1 MSREG
6 VRLGAEQLAMVARL
20 GTRRRLRVGQVL
32 FREGGDADAVYVV
45 LAGEVR
51 VTVGSA
57 NGEVTTLAELGD
69 GELVGELGV
78 LDRGLRSAT
87 ATVMDAG
94 SAVALR
100 AEGFEQLM
108 LAHPAVAVSIVRA
121 LGSHLRRTTVRLT
134 ERQSGSVAERVA
146 GRLAALADAVN
157 ADGGVDSPV
166 VLTRVELA
174 SWVGVT
180 RETVSRALSTFR
192 DQGLVVLGRGKV
204 TVVSAEG
211 IRAWRE

>member
-1 MSREG
+1 
-6 VRLGAEQLAMVARL
+6 MVARL

-32 FREGGDADAVYVV
+32 FREGEDADAVYVV

-157 ADGGVDSPV
+157 ADGGDSPV

-174 SWVGVT
+174 SWVGAT